1 MVDRSDIKKRCI
13 KIIRDVTGNEELD
26 IQPQHSLID
35 DVGLDSVDFVSLLL
49 ALEDEFGGTIDD
61 EMSSQIFTVNDIIN
75 HIEREKNEVVVE

>member
-1 MVDRSDIKKRCI
+1 MVDRSDIEKRCI
-13 KIIRDVTGNEELD
+13 KVIRDVIGNNELD
-26 IQPQHSLID
+26 IQPQYSLIG

-61 EMSSQIFTVNDIIN
+61 EISSQIFTVNDIIN